1 MNRQLSWIL
10 ATLFVLGALLIW
22 RPFDDAE
29 DAGDE
34 ERFREVQPDFIA
46 EGLRTRVYNADGEL
60 VHRINATKMTH
71 YSPIG
76 LTELMAPQ
84 YQVRMTE
91 NASAWQVVA
100 EQGSFY
106 DDKTLVLE
114 RDIVITHLTDS
125 DYLERVETSY
135 LTIDTLAETMVTDEP
150 VTIYGR
156 NFLVRGNG
164 MIADLN
170 AETLELNEHVQTT
183 YTRSPQP

>member
-10 ATLFVLGALLIW
+10 AILFILGALLIW
-22 RPFDDAE
+22 RPFDTDE
-29 DAGDE
+29 DATINPQ
-34 ERFREVQPDFIA
+34 FREVPPDFIA
-46 EGLRTRVYNADGEL
+46 QGLRTRVYNAEGKL

-76 LTELMAPQ
+76 LTELTSPE
-84 YQVRMTE
+84 YRVRVSE
-91 NASAWQVVA
+91 DGSEWQVVA

-114 RDIVITHLTDS
+114 RDIVITHLTDD

-150 VTIYGR
+150 VTIYGK

-164 MIADLN
+164 MIADLS
-170 AETLELNEHVQTT
+170 AETLELNEHVQTI
-183 YTRSPQP
+183 YTRLPQP

>member
-10 ATLFVLGALLIW
+10 AILFILGALLIW
-22 RPFDDAE
+22 RPFDSPEGESDDAQ
-29 DAGDE
+29 
-34 ERFREVQPDFIA
+34 FREVPPDFIA
-46 EGLRTRVYNADGEL
+46 EGLRTRVYNAEGEL
-60 VHRINATKMTH
+60 IHRINATKMTH

-84 YQVRMTE
+84 YQVRMAQNQSE
-91 NASAWQVVA
+91 WQVVA

-114 RDIVITHLTDS
+114 RDIVITHMTNS

-183 YTRSPQP
+183 YTRTQQP

>member
-1 MNRQLSWIL
+1 MNRQLGWIL
-10 ATLFVLGALLIW
+10 AILFLLGALLIW
-22 RPFDDAE
+22 RPFDQAE
-29 DAGDE
+29 DAGDSDL
-34 ERFREVQPDFIA
+34 FQEVPPDFIA
-46 EGLRTRVYNADGEL
+46 EGLRTRVYNTDGEL
-60 VHRINATKMTH
+60 IHRINATKMTH

-84 YQVRMTE
+84 YQVRVAGNQSE
-91 NASAWQVVA
+91 WQVVA

-114 RDIVITHLTDS
+114 RDIVITHMTDN
-125 DYLERVETSY
+125 DYLERVETNY
-135 LTIDTLAETMVTDEP
+135 LTIDTLAETMSTDEP

-183 YTRSPQP
+183 YKRTQQP

>member
-1 MNRQLSWIL
+1 MNRQLTWIL
-10 ATLFVLGALLIW
+10 ATLFILGALLIW
-22 RPFDDAE
+22 RPFDSSE
-29 DAGDE
+29 DEGDTTA
-34 ERFREVQPDFIA
+34 FQEVPPDFIA
-46 EGLRTRVYNADGEL
+46 EGLKTRVYNADGEL
-60 VHRINATKMTH
+60 IHRINATKMTH

-76 LTELMAPQ
+76 LTELMAPE
-84 YQVRMTE
+84 YQVRMAE
-91 NASAWQVVA
+91 NQSEWQVVA

-114 RDIVITHLTDS
+114 RDIVITHLTGS

-135 LTIDTLAETMVTDEP
+135 LTIDTLAETMITDEP
-150 VTIYGR
+150 VTIYGQ

-183 YTRSPQP
+183 YTRTQQP

>member
-10 ATLFVLGALLIW
+10 AIIFLLGALLIW
-22 RPFDDAE
+22 RPFE
-29 DAGDE
+29 TDE
-34 ERFREVQPDFIA
+34 TAATDPEFREIPPDFIA
-46 EGLRTRVYNADGEL
+46 EGLATRVYNSAGQLE
-60 VHRINATKMTH
+60 HRIDATKMTH

-76 LTELMAPQ
+76 LTELDEPV
-84 YQVRMTE
+84 YQVRTDGKQDT
-91 NASAWQVVA
+91 WRVVA

-114 RDIVITHLTDS
+114 RGIVMTHLSSD

-135 LTIDTLAETMVTDEP
+135 LTIDTLAETMVTDQP
-150 VTIYGR
+150 VTIFGK

-164 MIADLN
+164 MIADLR

-183 YTRSPQP
+183 FTHNP